1 MGSAFQRYKS
11 GKGEAEMA
19 GNTIAELT
27 RLGQDVWIDNL
38 SRELIESGEL
48 KRLTNE
54 VGITGVTSNPTIF
67 QKAIS
72 GKDDYDESIRRLL
85 GLNVSDPKELFF
97 QLAFDDVGAAADL
110 LRRKYEESR
119 GRHGFVSIEV
129 APDLAYDTETTISEV
144 RWIFSSLGRKNVM
157 VKVPATKEGL
167 PAIEQLTADGVNVN
181 VTLLFSVKRYEE
193 VVDAYMKGIERR
205 ISQNHAV
212 GEIASVASFFVS
224 RVDTLVDKLLDE
236 KMQGVASDAEK
247 KKLAGLRGKAAVA
260 NARLA
265 YEKGEEI
272 RNSER
277 FKSLAARGA
286 NWQRLLWGSTST
298 KDPAYSDIKYVQELI
313 GPDTVNTMPEETIK
327 AFLDHGDPKVTIKDD
342 GGSAE
347 ALFGEMRTVG
357 IDIGE
362 VAAELEKDGVKKFAD
377 SYFALLDE
385 ISKKRD
391 KLVA

>member
-1 MGSAFQRYKS
+1 
-11 GKGEAEMA
+11 MA

-97 QLAFDDVGAAADL
+97 QLAFEDVGAAADL

-205 ISQNHAV
+205 IS
-212 GEIASVASFFVS
+212 
-224 RVDTLVDKLLDE
+224 
-236 KMQGVASDAEK
+236 
-247 KKLAGLRGKAAVA
+247 
-260 NARLA
+260 
-265 YEKGEEI
+265 
-272 RNSER
+272 
-277 FKSLAARGA
+277 
-286 NWQRLLWGSTST
+286 
-298 KDPAYSDIKYVQELI
+298 
-313 GPDTVNTMPEETIK
+313 
-327 AFLDHGDPKVTIKDD
+327 
-342 GGSAE
+342 
-347 ALFGEMRTVG
+347 
-357 IDIGE
+357 
-362 VAAELEKDGVKKFAD
+362 
-377 SYFALLDE
+377 
-385 ISKKRD
+385 
-391 KLVA
+391 

>member
-347 ALFGEMRTVG
+347 ALFGELRTVG

-362 VAAELEKDGVKKFAD
+362 VATELEKEGVKKFAD

>member
-1 MGSAFQRYKS
+1 
-11 GKGEAEMA
+11 MA

-97 QLAFDDVGAAADL
+97 QLAFEDVGAAADL

-236 KMQGVASDAEK
+236 KIQGASSDAEK

>member
-1 MGSAFQRYKS
+1 
-11 GKGEAEMA
+11 MA

-236 KMQGVASDAEK
+236 KIQGASSDAEK

>member
-1 MGSAFQRYKS
+1 
-11 GKGEAEMA
+11 MA

-97 QLAFDDVGAAADL
+97 QLAFEDVGAAADL

-347 ALFGEMRTVG
+347 ALFGELRTVG

-362 VAAELEKDGVKKFAD
+362 VATELEKEGVKKFAD

>member
-1 MGSAFQRYKS
+1 
-11 GKGEAEMA
+11 MA

-97 QLAFDDVGAAADL
+97 QLAFEDVGAAADL

-236 KMQGVASDAEK
+236 KIQGASSDAEK

-327 AFLDHGDPKVTIKDD
+327 AYLDHGDPKVTIKDD

-347 ALFGEMRTVG
+347 ALFGELRTVG
-357 IDIGE
+357 IDIGY
-362 VAAELEKDGVKKFAD
+362 VATELEKEGVKKFAD

-391 KLVA
+391 KLVV

>member
-1 MGSAFQRYKS
+1 
-11 GKGEAEMA
+11 MA

>member
-1 MGSAFQRYKS
+1 LGSAFQRYKS

-97 QLAFDDVGAAADL
+97 QLAFEDVGAAADL

-236 KMQGVASDAEK
+236 KIQGASSDAEK
-247 KKLAGLRGKAAVA
+247 KKLGGLRGKAAVA

-277 FKSLAARGA
+277 FKSLAVRGA

-313 GPDTVNTMPEETIK
+313 GPDTVNTMPNDTIG
-327 AFLDHGDPKVTIKDD
+327 AYLDHGDPKVTIKDD
-342 GGSAE
+342 GDSAE
-347 ALFGEMRTVG
+347 ELFGELRSVG

-362 VAAELEKDGVKKFAD
+362 VTAELEKEGVKKFAD